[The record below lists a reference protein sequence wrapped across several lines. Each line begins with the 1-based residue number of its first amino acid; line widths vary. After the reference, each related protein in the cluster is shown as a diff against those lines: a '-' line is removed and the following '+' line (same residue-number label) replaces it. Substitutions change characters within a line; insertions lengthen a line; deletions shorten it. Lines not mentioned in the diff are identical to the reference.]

1 MAQIL
6 RRRSALLLGIVRIGI
21 GSAAILGLGWP
32 TGLAAA
38 ASAGTQV
45 QTAEG
50 LLAGSWQPGYRLF
63 EGIPYAEP
71 PVGKLRWQP
80 PQSPH
85 PWTGVRPAMQPGDEC
100 VQQAIFW
107 RPGSPASWHEDC
119 LYLNVYAP
127 AAQTGAKRPV
137 LVWFHGGGWV
147 NGAGPDVQP
156 TWLTAE
162 GNVLVTV
169 NYRLGALGYLAL
181 PALDT
186 ESADKESSGQYGD
199 LDKIEALRWV
209 QRNIAAFGGDPERVT
224 IAGQSAGAGSVCW
237 LMASPEAKG
246 LFQRAVI
253 QSIGDCANIDHKEAT
268 QRGERFAEAAGCA
281 DATDIAEC
289 LRRKSPAQIIDAQ
302 IATGLPWRPVQGGEA
317 QPMLAPAA
325 FAAGEF
331 NRVPVIIGNTR
342 HEVRAFVYEGNDL
355 TKQPVTAA
363 SFEAAMRKQQGANAD
378 RVLEA
383 YPLTSAPGVALAAVG
398 TDSGF
403 ACNAVPVVADLAKWV
418 PTFAYEF
425 RDETSPPRP
434 YMNVPPS
441 FPIGAGHT
449 SDVPYVWQSETIVQL
464 TPTQMGLAR
473 MMLGFWSN
481 FAASG
486 DPNGAPLPDWPRYDA
501 QAPRRI
507 GFLTGGRT
515 EEISA
520 NAYSQE
526 HHCAL
531 WDALSPEKAP

>member
-1 MAQIL
+1 MAQTL
-6 RRRSALLLGIVRIGI
+6 RRRSELFLRAARNGIGI
-21 GSAAILGLGWP
+21 AAILVLGWSA
-32 TGLAAA
+32 GAAA
-38 ASAGTQV
+38 ASAETQV

-50 LLAGSWQPGYRLF
+50 MLAGVWQPGYRLF

-71 PVGKLRWQP
+71 PVGYLRWRP

-85 PWTGVRPAMQPGDEC
+85 HWTGVRTATQPGDEC

-119 LYLNVYAP
+119 LYLNVYTP
-127 AAQTGAKRPV
+127 ADESGEKRPV

-147 NGAGPDVQP
+147 NGAGTDVQP

-181 PALDT
+181 PALDA
-186 ESADKESSGQYGD
+186 ESADKQSSGQYGD

-268 QRGERFAEAAGCA
+268 QRGARFAEAAGCG
-281 DATDIAEC
+281 DATDMAEC
-289 LRRKSPAQIIDAQ
+289 MRSKSPAQIIDTQ
-302 IATGLPWRPVQGGEA
+302 IATSLPWRPVQGGGA

-355 TKQPVTAA
+355 TKQPVTPV
-363 SFEAAMRKQQGANAD
+363 SFEAAVRKQQGANAD

-383 YPLTSAPGVALAAVG
+383 YPLTSAAGVSLAAIG

-403 ACNAVPVVADLAKWV
+403 ACNAVPVVADLTKWV

-434 YMNVPPS
+434 
-441 FPIGAGHT
+441 
-449 SDVPYVWQSETIVQL
+449 
-464 TPTQMGLAR
+464 
-473 MMLGFWSN
+473 
-481 FAASG
+481 
-486 DPNGAPLPDWPRYDA
+486 
-501 QAPRRI
+501 
-507 GFLTGGRT
+507 
-515 EEISA
+515 
-520 NAYSQE
+520 
-526 HHCAL
+526 
-531 WDALSPEKAP
+531 